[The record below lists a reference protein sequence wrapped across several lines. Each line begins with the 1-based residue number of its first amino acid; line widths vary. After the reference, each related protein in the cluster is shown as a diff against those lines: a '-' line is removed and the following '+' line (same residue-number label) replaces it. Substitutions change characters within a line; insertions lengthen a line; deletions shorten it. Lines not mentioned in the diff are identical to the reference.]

1 MKKIYRVIVIACA
14 LFLPVTMFGQG
25 VSVNTTGASA
35 HASAM
40 LDVSS
45 INAGFL
51 TPRMTQAQREAI
63 SNPAQGLLVF
73 QTNGEPGFYYY
84 TGSGWS
90 RITNAADAANYVS
103 GSGTLNY
110 VPKWTPDGVTLGNSS
125 IYDNGTYVGIGT
137 ATPTQELTVNGNIQ
151 LEGGA
156 RYLLFDGGHTYIR
169 NNTAGNYIYFQTST
183 STRFGIYGSSYIR
196 SHIRHR
202 FVDGTEASPGIIS
215 GTTNRTTTGIYW
227 PADHTL
233 AVSTNATERLRID
246 ENGNVGVGTNLPT
259 AQLHTTGTVRL
270 ANYSNGF
277 LQVDASG
284 DVSVGS
290 GSDLFSAGTGLSW
303 SGTTLNSVWTTSG
316 SNIYN
321 NNTAYVGIGTNNPVN
336 TLDVLYEG
344 SQRTARIRNTSNTAS
359 AHALFVSTTRTA
371 SDAYILNL
379 DANGSSRM
387 YVRSDGNVGIGTTS
401 PSTQLHTTGGVRF
414 QTLAGSGSRIV
425 MADATGVLSASTAS
439 SAGLVS
445 GSGTLNYVSKFTPD
459 GVSLGN
465 SQIFDNG
472 TNVGIGTASP
482 AQKLH
487 VNGMVQSGGYRTTA
501 GNTNYYHFTRNTG
514 GAAVYINQAD
524 ATSPILRLSS
534 GTETANVGVVFTVE
548 NNGSTGVGTT
558 TPTGRLHTYVSNA
571 AVTTTTHNLYVQNLA
586 TNTTTDGINKYGG
599 YITSNGTF
607 TGSTGTATNNYGLY
621 VSATGGD
628 TNYGIYTVGTQ
639 YGIRG
644 ETSSNGGRGGYFRNS
659 STSTGTQYGIQAL
672 SSGAGASG
680 TRYGVYGQVTGTGT
694 TAYGVRG
701 SVTGANTTNYGVYG
715 DASNGTTNW
724 AGYFT
729 GNTYVGG
736 NLGVGT
742 TSPGVKIDV
751 AGGAIRTNNQLIS
764 TATTGTAPL
773 AVSSTTMVTNLNADL
788 LDGNHASAFALASH
802 THAASHITSGEF
814 DRARVRRMISADTRA
829 SNPNPDTYEPALQA
843 DFKTNT
849 TDGLVDGGTYHGVLS
864 YRPYGTGTDYS
875 GGPMHQLGFTQNG
888 NMWIRTSTG
897 TTTWSAWKKMMSASD
912 ISGSTNY
919 VAKFTGAN
927 SVGNSQIYDNGS
939 SVGVGTTSPGYKLD
953 VSGDIRSTNK
963 IYANANGASYFRG
976 GDDAELWDVNV
987 ANTLGIYGV
996 QNSAVATLRLGSGA
1010 ADISGSGGNIGIG
1023 TTSPS
1028 YKLHIAGTSYHYLDA
1043 QHYSYNAL
1051 TTNYTNYAYQSNP
1064 SGSAAGNYWASFN
1077 YHTCSYNGTD
1087 YSGGMQGG
1095 VKGYAYWGRE
1105 YTAGVQGWNYCDY
1118 GRSSGV
1124 HGYNN
1129 SGSTWG
1135 ALGYKNSGSANYG
1148 GYFTSYTSGAG
1159 FLPND
1164 HATGVGMG
1172 SYGGILGSWSRGE
1185 VMGMAT
1191 SGELF
1196 ALYNDGNVYTEGF
1209 SADIVDTDAG
1219 RKAAYAV
1226 TSTQIKI
1233 YTDGKSKISGNE
1245 VFVKFDSDF
1254 AQMLSK
1260 ENLPN
1265 VTITPI
1271 GGWAPV
1277 YIKNIST
1284 EGFTVANAD
1293 NASVNLDFTWIAV
1306 GKRIDSNNAGLPL
1319 DLENERFNQNIRGF
1333 MFNENELNNSATPMW
1348 WDGTQIRFDALPE
1361 KPVDMGKK
1369 MEEERKMMPSQNQ

>member
-14 LFLPVTMFGQG
+14 LFMPVAMFAQG
-25 VSVNTTGASA
+25 VAINTDGAAA

-40 LDVSS
+40 LDVQST
-45 INAGFL
+45 NKGL
-51 TPRMTQAQREAI
+51 LVPRIANWA
-63 SNPAQGLLVF
+63 SNPANPATGLMIFNLVGDG
-73 QTNGEPGFYYY
+73 TNGPGFYYY
-84 TGSGWS
+84 TGSAWVKMFAGGTNDYILNQVATDQTAGF
-90 RITNAADAANYVS
+90 RISGNGYIGSNLGVGTTSPLGRIHTNI
-103 GSGTLNY
+103 GSGAVTATTYALYSQNQA
-110 VPKWTPDGVTLGNSS
+110 TNTTTDGVNKFGGYFVSQGAFTGGSGAATNNYGIYTVATGADNNYGVWASS
-125 IYDNGTYVGIGT
+125 GT
-137 ATPTQELTVNGNIQ
+137 AIYGVGTVYGVY
-151 LEGGA
+151 G
-156 RYLLFDGGHTYIR
+156 
-169 NNTAGNYIYFQTST
+169 QTST
-183 STRFGIYGSSYIR
+183 NNGYGGYFSNTATGTGTQYALRAQASGGTGTGTKFGVYALVNGSATTNYAIYGN
-196 SHIRHR
+196 
-202 FVDGTEASPGIIS
+202 ASG
-215 GTTNRTTTGIYW
+215 GTTNWAGYFM
-227 PADHTL
+227 
-233 AVSTNATERLRID
+233 
-246 ENGNVGVGTNLPT
+246 GNT
-259 AQLHTTGTVRL
+259 
-270 ANYSNGF
+270 YI
-277 LQVDASG
+277 
-284 DVSVGS
+284 S
-290 GSDLFSAGTGLSW
+290 GST
-303 SGTTLNSVWTTSG
+303 
-316 SNIYN
+316 
-321 NNTAYVGIGTNNPVN
+321 
-336 TLDVLYEG
+336 
-344 SQRTARIRNTSNTAS
+344 
-359 AHALFVSTTRTA
+359 
-371 SDAYILNL
+371 
-379 DANGSSRM
+379 
-387 YVRSDGNVGIGTTS
+387 GIGTTS

-414 QTLAGSGSRIV
+414 QVLGGSGTALV
-425 MADATGVLSASTAS
+425 MTDNNGLLSASTAS

-514 GAAVYINQAD
+514 GTAVYINQAD

-534 GTETANVGVVFTVE
+534 GTETANSGVVFTVE

-764 TATTGTAPL
+764 TAATGTAPL
-773 AVSSTTMVTNLNADL
+773 AVSSTTVVTNLNADL

-996 QNSAVATLRLGSGA
+996 QNSAVATIRLGSGA

-1028 YKLHIAGTSYHYLDA
+1028 SKLHIAGTSYHYLDA
-1043 QHYSYNAL
+1043 QHYSYNAY

-1064 SGSAAGNYWASFN
+1064 SGSAAGNYWASYN

-1105 YTAGVQGWNYCDY
+1105 YTAGVQGWNYGDY
-1118 GRSSGV
+1118 NRCSGV
-1124 HGYNN
+1124 QGYNSSAN
-1129 SGSTWG
+1129 SWG
-1135 ALGYKNSGSANYG
+1135 ALGYKNSVGTGYG
-1148 GYFTSYTSGAG
+1148 GYFTSYTSGGG
-1159 FLPND
+1159 FIIADELN
-1164 HATGVGMG
+1164 TVGIG
-1172 SYGGILGSWSRGE
+1172 AYGGILGS
-1185 VMGMAT
+1185 
-1191 SGELF
+1191 
-1196 ALYNDGNVYTEGF
+1196 
-1209 SADIVDTDAG
+1209 
-1219 RKAAYAV
+1219 
-1226 TSTQIKI
+1226 
-1233 YTDGKSKISGNE
+1233 
-1245 VFVKFDSDF
+1245 
-1254 AQMLSK
+1254 
-1260 ENLPN
+1260 
-1265 VTITPI
+1265 
-1271 GGWAPV
+1271 
-1277 YIKNIST
+1277 
-1284 EGFTVANAD
+1284 
-1293 NASVNLDFTWIAV
+1293 
-1306 GKRIDSNNAGLPL
+1306 
-1319 DLENERFNQNIRGF
+1319 
-1333 MFNENELNNSATPMW
+1333 
-1348 WDGTQIRFDALPE
+1348 
-1361 KPVDMGKK
+1361 
-1369 MEEERKMMPSQNQ
+1369 